1 MYYYN
6 VILKVI
12 REKETV
18 FLKYRN
24 VNRLEKLFELVE
36 SQGQRIDYVNLYNA
50 RTKEKIRSYAYR
62 PSK

>member
-12 REKETV
+12 RKDKPV

-24 VNRLEKLFELVE
+24 VNRLEKLFEMVE
-36 SQGQRIDYVNLYNA
+36 ARGEKISYVNLYNSK
-50 RTKEKIRSYAYR
+50 TKEKIRSYAYTG
-62 PSK
+62 SG